1 MQSQFGQAEWILDLM
16 NSCGVEGGTVFEAG
30 AQSPHEI
37 SNSKCFIEAGWNA
50 VLVEA
55 ESHHCDEW
63 SKIQNDRIEIYNELI
78 PYTPNSMD
86 TILSRTVRDRK
97 LDVLFLDI
105 DGSEYYQ
112 IKHMSQFRPSV
123 ICVEY
128 DNSYPLS
135 IDYIPK
141 MLFHSVPSGQA
152 SSKAT
157 FKLMLQKDY
166 VYIKSFFLDHIF
178 VSQEFYDLNIE
189 YFSTRE
195 TGIDLFIKKRTHLYN
210 IFNVALYQ
218 QEGSGGSG
226 VLFYK
231 EKVMNLIKTDQLP
244 EASSYYHI
252 LSNYFHTMIPHVLE
266 KRGEIYLN
274 EFKEAL
280 TGFDNTFSKI
290 LFFS

>member
-157 FKLMLQKDY
+157 FKLMLQR
-166 VYIKSFFLDHIF
+166 LC
-178 VSQEFYDLNIE
+178 
-189 YFSTRE
+189 
-195 TGIDLFIKKRTHLYN
+195 
-210 IFNVALYQ
+210 
-218 QEGSGGSG
+218 
-226 VLFYK
+226 
-231 EKVMNLIKTDQLP
+231 
-244 EASSYYHI
+244 
-252 LSNYFHTMIPHVLE
+252 
-266 KRGEIYLN
+266 IY
-274 EFKEAL
+274 
-280 TGFDNTFSKI
+280 KI
-290 LFFS
+290 LLFGSYICVSGIL